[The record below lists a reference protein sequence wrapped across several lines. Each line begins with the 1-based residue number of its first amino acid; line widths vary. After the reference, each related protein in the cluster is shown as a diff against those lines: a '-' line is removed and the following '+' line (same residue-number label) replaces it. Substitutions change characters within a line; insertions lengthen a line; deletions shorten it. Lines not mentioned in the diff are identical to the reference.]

1 MDFQKLFEEEKTNF
15 GKKVATIANLLNLNQ
30 SQLGQRCGI
39 NRTEINRLIN
49 GNKNL
54 EFKTIIKVA
63 NGIPT
68 LTKCLFDYTHNFTL
82 DMLIRKRNLLTR
94 INEEK
99 RFLGQRL
106 ADLRKHKNL
115 IQLDIDLESGIW
127 NSDISRIENALS
139 NSKQYS
145 LFRLALALGVTTYD
159 LFDYDGKMPK

>member
-15 GKKVATIANLLNLNQ
+15 GKKVAAIANLLNLNQ
-30 SQLGQRCGI
+30 SQLGEKCGI

-68 LTKCLFDYTHNFTL
+68 LTKYLFDYTHDFTL
-82 DMLIRKRNLLTR
+82 DKVIRKRNLLTR
-94 INEEK
+94 TNEER

-127 NSDISRIENALS
+127 DSDISRIENALS
-139 NSKQYS
+139 NSKHYS
-145 LFRLALALGVTTYD
+145 LFRLATVLKIKTYD
-159 LFDYDGKMPK
+159 LFDYDGKIL